1 MKTALIV
8 AIIILVVCGV
18 ALLDVNVIL
27 AGISFLLAAFQWFV
41 LDVDSRHPDDVSK
54 ED

>member
-8 AIIILVVCGV
+8 AIVAIVGLVLCGV
-18 ALLDVNVIL
+18 AILDVNVIL
-27 AGISFLLAAFQWFV
+27 AGISFLLAAFLWLV
-41 LDVDSRHPDDVSK
+41 LDTECRYPE

>member
-8 AIIILVVCGV
+8 AIIVLVVCGV
-18 ALLDVNVIL
+18 AILDVNPIL
-27 AGISFLLAAFQWFV
+27 SGIAFLVAAFLWLV
-41 LDVDSRHPDDVSK
+41 LDTECRYPE